1 MPTNNSPENI
11 LHTAYETKMISSG
24 DNSPSIKI
32 KGTKLQYLLV
42 LIHLGFESNAI
53 KMMLNWTNDEF
64 EKLVN
69 LLEAEGLLKQIEGG
83 TIQRV

>member
-11 LHTAYETKMISSG
+11 LHTAYEVKMISSG

-42 LIHLGFESNAI
+42 LVHFGFESNI
-53 KMMLNWTNDEF
+53 
-64 EKLVN
+64 VN
-69 LLEAEGLLKQIEGG
+69 IVFYS
-83 TIQRV
+83 IVVCY